1 MTDTTFSAR
10 MPSCRM
16 RTRLLSMFVSIF
28 SLPPVYLKLMEVIPR
43 NHGAGQAYV
52 FLHRLPVQVTV
63 CGLSRLPAYG
73 PWALGAGSRHIAHI
87 QVALK
92 SGDPSIP

>member
-1 MTDTTFSAR
+1 MLSPMTDTTFSAR

-52 FLHRLPVQVTV
+52 FLHRIPSRYRYAVSAAFLPMDL
-63 CGLSRLPAYG
+63 GL
-73 PWALGAGSRHIAHI
+73 WAL
-87 QVALK
+87 V
-92 SGDPSIP
+92 PVT